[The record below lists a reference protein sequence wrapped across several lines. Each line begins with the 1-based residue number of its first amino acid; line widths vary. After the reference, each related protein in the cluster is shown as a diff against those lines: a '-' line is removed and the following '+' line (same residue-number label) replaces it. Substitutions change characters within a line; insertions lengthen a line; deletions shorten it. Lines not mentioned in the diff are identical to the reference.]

1 MDEFYSR
8 LKSIDRNALKDYLRA
23 LEAPCY
29 ESQLFQIAFPG
40 QEISDTAPLTL
51 YQNHFLLFHLLY
63 QLQGEFYQEKKY
75 LFVHFMR
82 TMLLPYP
89 EAANCRFFDE
99 QLVLFCHSACHAGE
113 QYCSFHDG
121 LVGDSALDEL
131 SVKYFYADPGNFY
144 KLDEDTVTAFLN
156 GTWEILAHYDRYTE
170 SFKVLGLAENADL
183 PQIKRTFKRLARQ
196 YHPDLGGQSHERFLE
211 INNAYQ
217 FLIQVIPGVQMTE
230 KS

>member
-1 MDEFYSR
+1 MNDFESR
-8 LKSIDRNALKDYLRA
+8 VESIDRNALKDYLRS

-40 QEISDTAPLTL
+40 QEISDSAPLRL
-51 YQNHFLLFHLLY
+51 YRNHFLLFHLLY
-63 QLQGEFYQEKKY
+63 ELQDEFYQENRY

-89 EAANCRFFDE
+89 KLGKCRFFDE
-99 QLVLFCHSACHAGE
+99 QLVLFCHSACSTDE
-113 QYCSFHDG
+113 QYCSFHAG
-121 LVGDSALDEL
+121 LIGDRALNEL
-131 SVKYFYADPGNFY
+131 SVKYFYADSENFY

-170 SFKVLGLAENADL
+170 SFKVLGLTESADL
-183 PQIKRTFKRLARQ
+183 PMIKRAFKRLARQ

-217 FLIQVIPGVQMTE
+217 FLIQVIPGIGIRE
-230 KS
+230 KL